1 MSSVAQDWA
10 NDIGSRSVMQHRPN
24 NKYGENIYIRSD
36 LNNLGEKAVNGWY
49 NEIKDF
55 NPDHDEDELIR
66 NTITRK

>member
-1 MSSVAQDWA
+1 
-10 NDIGSRSVMQHRPN
+10 MQHRPN